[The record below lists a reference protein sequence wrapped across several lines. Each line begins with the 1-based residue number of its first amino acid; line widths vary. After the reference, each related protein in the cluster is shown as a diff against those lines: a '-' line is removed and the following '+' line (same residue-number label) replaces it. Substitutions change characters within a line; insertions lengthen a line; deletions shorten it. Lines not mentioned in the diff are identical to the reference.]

1 MDKYMIYGLDYI
13 PNIEW
18 LKYKKLIKEYYASLE
33 YKHIL
38 ISSLGIKLKHSGYFA
53 MIPSNFDIEVHLNR
67 YPVTNYMFVID
78 NTGHIRTVTRDGNLS
93 SSALFDPDRLIYIIG
108 LISSIPAKN
117 KDSITE
123 DGYVSI
129 NSTLIRNAFKDYLSY
144 LDYLIL
150 TGVLCTDGQYIQGKK
165 SKGYKFTEMY
175 ENVPLIRYDYPAFQ
189 HERSVEAISSEV
201 YSEEDGSFISNT
213 VVDYPYLAYWYN
225 TKELHIDE
233 QAAISYAHAIMQSK
247 FNRGREYWDI
257 NRDKTHGNFIK
268 RKYPLTQYHAALYN
282 INSIAIG
289 DYKVSIDTNVHRL
302 HSVITN
308 LQKEYRRFL
317 KYNSTLLVNVDISNS
332 QPYLLCLL
340 LNPLFWDK
348 NSNIPLNISMLPQ
361 NVQEKFA
368 EEHLEEIRT
377 YVASLD
383 WRDESLSNY
392 VQKASE
398 GQVYEFMLQ
407 VINSNLNT
415 TLVRDDIKV
424 MILTTLFSKNRYT
437 PKCKQY
443 FRRYFPL
450 IYDLISLT
458 KKNNHKALSCLLQS
472 IESEIILHRCCR
484 KIWEEGNQQ
493 IPVFTIHDSICTTID
508 NTNFVLNIIQQTLT
522 DSIGI
527 PPNVEAK
534 ALTSNE

>member
-1 MDKYMIYGLDYI
+1 MNCMVDFIECELWLYRKYQIQ
-13 PNIEW
+13 
-18 LKYKKLIKEYYASLE
+18 KYFASLE
-33 YKHIL
+33 PVHSIVN
-38 ISSLGIKLKHSGYFA
+38 SLGIQLKHSGYFA
-53 MIPSNFDIEVHLNR
+53 MIPSNFDIDAHLENFPLTD
-67 YPVTNYMFVID
+67 YKFIID
-78 NTGHIRTVTRDGNLS
+78 NAGHLKSVNLNGTVG
-93 SSALFDPDRLIYIIG
+93 AVFDKDRLIYIIS
-108 LISSIPAKN
+108 LVSSIPAKN

-123 DGYVSI
+123 DGYVFI

-150 TGVLCTDGQYIQGKK
+150 TGVLCTDGQYIQGEK
-165 SKGYKFTEMY
+165 SKGYKFTEGY
-175 ENVPLIRYDYPAFQ
+175 ENVSLMRYDYPTFQ
-189 HERSVEAISSEV
+189 GEAEAIPSEV
-201 YSEEDGSFISNT
+201 FSEEDGKFIPNT
-213 VVDYPYLAYWYN
+213 VVNYPYLAYWYD

-233 QAAISYAHAIMQSK
+233 QTAVNYAHVIMQDK

-257 NRDKTHGNFIK
+257 NRDKSHGNFVK
-268 RKYPLTQYHAALYN
+268 RKYPLTQYHAALHN

-317 KYNSTLLVNVDISNS
+317 KYNNTPLVNVDISNS

-348 NSNIPLNISMLPQ
+348 KSDIPLNISMLPR
-361 NVQEKFA
+361 NVQEKFT

-392 VQKASE
+392 IQKASE

-407 VINSNLNT
+407 VINRNLNIS
-415 TLVRDDIKV
+415 LVRDDIKV
-424 MILTTLFSKNRYT
+424 MILTTLFSKNRYM

-458 KKNNHKALSCLLQS
+458 KKNDHKALSCLLQS

-484 KIWEEGNQQ
+484 RIWKEGNQLV
-493 IPVFTIHDSICTTID
+493 PVFTIHDSICTTID
-508 NTNFVLNIIQQTLT
+508 NTDFILRIMQQILTVNIGLSPDIKSKIL
-522 DSIGI
+522 SID
-527 PPNVEAK
+527 E
-534 ALTSNE
+534 

>member
-1 MDKYMIYGLDYI
+1 M
-13 PNIEW
+13 N
-18 LKYKKLIKEYYASLE
+18 KL
-33 YKHIL
+33 L
-38 ISSLGIKLKHSGYFA
+38 IS
-53 MIPSNFDIEVHLNR
+53 N
-67 YPVTNYMFVID
+67 
-78 NTGHIRTVTRDGNLS
+78 
-93 SSALFDPDRLIYIIG
+93 
-108 LISSIPAKN
+108 
-117 KDSITE
+117 
-123 DGYVSI
+123 
-129 NSTLIRNAFKDYLSY
+129 
-144 LDYLIL
+144 
-150 TGVLCTDGQYIQGKK
+150 
-165 SKGYKFTEMY
+165 
-175 ENVPLIRYDYPAFQ
+175 
-189 HERSVEAISSEV
+189 
-201 YSEEDGSFISNT
+201 
-213 VVDYPYLAYWYN
+213 
-225 TKELHIDE
+225 
-233 QAAISYAHAIMQSK
+233 AHAIMQSK

-317 KYNSTLLVNVDISNS
+317 KYNSNLLVNVDISNS

-424 MILTTLFSKNRYT
+424 MILTTLFSKNRYM

-527 PPNVEAK
+527 LPNVEAK

>member
-1 MDKYMIYGLDYI
+1 MDENMDYI
-13 PNIEW
+13 LDSDW
-18 LKYKKLIKEYYASLE
+18 LFGKELLNQYYASLE
-33 YKHIL
+33 PIHSIV
-38 ISSLGIKLKHSGYFA
+38 SSLGIQLKHSGYFA
-53 MIPSNFDIEVHLNR
+53 MIPSNFDINAHLAN
-67 YPVTNYMFVID
+67 YPLTDYKFIID
-78 NTGHIRTVTRDGNLS
+78 NAGHIKSVNLNGTVG
-93 SSALFDPDRLIYIIG
+93 AVFDKDRLVYIIS
-108 LISSIPAKN
+108 LVSSIPAKN

-123 DGYVSI
+123 DGYVFI
-129 NSTLIRNAFKDYLSY
+129 NSTFIRNAFKDYLSY

-150 TGVLCTDGQYIQGKK
+150 TGVLCTDGQYIQGEK
-165 SKGYKFTEMY
+165 SKGYKFTERY
-175 ENVPLIRYDYPAFQ
+175 ENVPLVRYDYPAFQ
-189 HERSVEAISSEV
+189 GEAEAIPQEV
-201 YSEEDGSFISNT
+201 YSEEYGKFISNS
-213 VVDYPYLAYWYN
+213 VMDYPYLAYWYVS
-225 TKELHIDE
+225 KELYIDE
-233 QAAISYAHAIMQSK
+233 QAAVNYACAVMQDK
-247 FNRGREYWDI
+247 FNRGRGAWDI
-257 NRDKTHGNFIK
+257 NRDKSRRNFVI
-268 RKYPLTQYHAALYN
+268 RKYPLTQYHAALHN

-317 KYNSTLLVNVDISNS
+317 KYNNTPLVNVDISNS

-348 NSNIPLNISMLPQ
+348 NSDIPLNISMLPQ
-361 NVQEKFA
+361 NVQEKFT
-368 EEHLEEIRT
+368 EEHLEEIKT

-383 WRDESLSNY
+383 WRDESLNNY
-392 VQKASE
+392 VQKVSE
-398 GQVYEFMLQ
+398 GQVYEFMLN
-407 VINSNLNT
+407 VINRNLNI

-424 MILTTLFSKNRYT
+424 MILTTLFSKNRYM

-458 KKNNHKALSCLLQS
+458 KKNDHKALSCLLQS
-472 IESEIILHRCCR
+472 IESEMILHRCCR
-484 KIWEEGNQQ
+484 KIWEEGQHQ

-508 NTNFVLNIIQQTLT
+508 NTDFILRIMQQTLT
-522 DSIGI
+522 ENIGI

>member
-1 MDKYMIYGLDYI
+1 M
-13 PNIEW
+13 
-18 LKYKKLIKEYYASLE
+18 
-33 YKHIL
+33 
-38 ISSLGIKLKHSGYFA
+38 
-53 MIPSNFDIEVHLNR
+53 
-67 YPVTNYMFVID
+67 ID

-233 QAAISYAHAIMQSK
+233 QAAISNAHAIMQSK

-317 KYNSTLLVNVDISNS
+317 KYNSNLLVNVDISNS

-424 MILTTLFSKNRYT
+424 MILTTLFSKNRYM

-527 PPNVEAK
+527 LPNVEAK

>member
-1 MDKYMIYGLDYI
+1 MNYKIDFIECK
-13 PNIEW
+13 EW
-18 LKYKKLIKEYYASLE
+18 LHWKYQLKEYFASL
-33 YKHIL
+33 KPVRTIV
-38 ISSLGIKLKHSGYFA
+38 SSLGIKLKHSGYFA
-53 MIPSNFDIEVHLNR
+53 MIPSNFDIDAHLEN
-67 YPVTNYMFVID
+67 YPLTDYKFIID
-78 NTGHIRTVTRDGNLS
+78 NARHLKPVNLNGTVG
-93 SSALFDPDRLIYIIG
+93 AVFDKDRLIYIIS
-108 LISSIPAKN
+108 LVSSIPAKN

-123 DGYVSI
+123 DGYVFI
-129 NSTLIRNAFKDYLSY
+129 NSTLIRNAFKDYLPY

-150 TGVLCTDGQYIQGKK
+150 TGVLCTDGQYIQGEK
-165 SKGYKFTEMY
+165 SKGYKFTERY
-175 ENVPLIRYDYPAFQ
+175 ENVSLVRYNYQAFQ
-189 HERSVEAISSEV
+189 GEAEAIPSEV
-201 YSEEDGSFISNT
+201 FSEEDGKFIPNT
-213 VVDYPYLAYWYN
+213 VVNYPYLAYWYY

-233 QAAISYAHAIMQSK
+233 QAAVNYAHTIMQDK

-257 NRDKTHGNFIK
+257 NRDKSHGNFIK
-268 RKYPLTQYHAALYN
+268 RKYPLTQYHAALHN

-289 DYKVSIDTNVHRL
+289 DYRVSIDTNVHRL

-317 KYNSTLLVNVDISNS
+317 KYNNIPLVNVDISNS

-348 NSNIPLNISMLPQ
+348 NSDIPLNISMLPQ
-361 NVQEKFA
+361 NVQEKFT

-383 WRDESLSNY
+383 WRDESLNNY
-392 VQKASE
+392 IQKATE

-407 VINSNLNT
+407 VINRNLNI

-424 MILTTLFSKNRYT
+424 MILTTLFSKNRYM

-443 FRRYFPL
+443 FCRYFPL
-450 IYDLISLT
+450 IYNLISLT
-458 KKNNHKALSCLLQS
+458 KKNDYKALSCLLQS

-484 KIWEEGNQQ
+484 RIWEEGNQLV
-493 IPVFTIHDSICTTID
+493 PVFTIHDSICTTID
-508 NTNFVLNIIQQTLT
+508 NTDFILRIMQQTLT
-522 DSIGI
+522 DNIRI